1 VSSPILDLFADVGY
15 NPALDPASWP
25 SRGAAWHD
33 SRMGPEIEFEV
44 DVFSSTGLTLLVDG
58 AAQSHVDAADPTRLF
73 FEYVRRIGHVVD
85 AIADPGAPVAALHL
99 GGGAMSLARYVAAT
113 RPDSTQVV
121 VEADA
126 RVVDLVTERMPLPE
140 HARIDLRVADAREA
154 VARLAAE
161 SLRFD
166 LVIVDLYTR
175 LDAPAFVD
183 EPAFLGACLDLLAP
197 AGVLIVNVADA
208 AGGPRLAAQ
217 ARAIARADPGA
228 ELLVAGPPA
237 VLSGAEEGNAVI
249 VAGPAVPDRVRER
262 LRQAGPFPAEVLEG
276 ARLDVVLWGSC

>member
-1 VSSPILDLFADVGY
+1 V
-15 NPALDPASWP
+15 AS
-25 SRGAAWHD
+25 R
-33 SRMGPEIEFEV
+33 IEFER
-44 DVFSSTGLTLLVDG
+44 DVFSATGFTLLVDG
-58 AAQSHVDAADPTRLF
+58 AAQSHVDATDPTRLF

-85 AIADPGAPVAALHL
+85 AIAEPGAPVAALHL

-126 RVVDLVTERMPLPE
+126 HVVELVGERMPLPE
-140 HARIDLRVADAREA
+140 HARIDVVVADARDA
-154 VARLAAE
+154 VARLAADAT
-161 SLRFD
+161 RFD

-183 EPAFLGACLDLLAP
+183 EPAFLGACLGLLAP
-197 AGVLIVNVADA
+197 GGVLVVNVADA

-217 ARAIARADPGA
+217 ARAIARAEPAAD
-228 ELLVAGPPA
+228 LLVAGDPS

-249 VAGPAVPDRVRER
+249 VAGPAVHERVRER

-276 ARLDVVLWGSC
+276 ARLDAVLWGAC

>member
-1 VSSPILDLFADVGY
+1 V
-15 NPALDPASWP
+15 AS
-25 SRGAAWHD
+25 D
-33 SRMGPEIEFEV
+33 IEFER
-44 DVFSSTGLTLLVDG
+44 DVFSSTGFTLLVDG
-58 AAQSHVDAADPTRLF
+58 AAQSHVDASDPTRLF
-73 FEYVRRIGHVVD
+73 FEYVRRIGNVVD
-85 AIADPGAPVAALHL
+85 AVADPGAPIRVLHL

-113 RPDSTQVV
+113 RPDSEQVV

-126 RVVDLVTERMPLPE
+126 RVVEIVTERMPLPG
-140 HARIDLRVADAREA
+140 HARIDVVVADAREA
-154 VARLAAE
+154 VARLAIEPA
-161 SLRFD
+161 RFE

-183 EPAFLGACLDLLAP
+183 EPAFLGACLDLLATGG
-197 AGVLIVNVADA
+197 ALVVNVADA

-228 ELLVAGPPA
+228 ELLVAGPPS

-249 VAGPAVPDRVRER
+249 VAGPAFPDRVRER

-276 ARLDVVLWGSC
+276 ARLDVVLWGAC

>member
-1 VSSPILDLFADVGY
+1 M
-15 NPALDPASWP
+15 AS
-25 SRGAAWHD
+25 R
-33 SRMGPEIEFEV
+33 IEFER

-58 AAQSHVDAADPTRLF
+58 AAQSHVDVADPTRLF

-85 AIADPGAPVAALHL
+85 AVGEPGAPITALHL
-99 GGGAMSLARYVAAT
+99 GGGAMSLARYIAAT

-126 RVVDLVTERMPLPE
+126 RIVAVVTERMPLPE
-140 HARIDLRVADAREA
+140 HARTDVVVVDARDA
-154 VARLAAE
+154 VTRLAAE
-161 SLRFD
+161 PTRFA

-183 EPAFLGACLDLLAP
+183 EPAFLGGCLDLLAP
-197 AGVLIVNVADA
+197 RGVLVVNVADA

-228 ELLVAGPPA
+228 ELLVAGPPS
-237 VLSGAEEGNAVI
+237 VLAGADEGNAVI
-249 VAGPAVPDRVRER
+249 VAGPSIPDRVRER

-276 ARLDVVLWGSC
+276 ARLDAVLWGAC

>member
-58 AAQSHVDAADPTRLF
+58 AAQSHVDPHDPTRLF
-73 FEYVRRIGHVVD
+73 FEYVRRIGHVID
-85 AIADPGAPVAALHL
+85 AVADPGAPLRALHL
-99 GGGAMSLARYVAAT
+99 GGGAMTLARYVEAT
-113 RPDSTQVV
+113 RPGSTQVV
-121 VEADA
+121 VDADA
-126 RVVDLVTERMPLPE
+126 RLVAIVTERLPLPPD
-140 HARIDLRVADAREA
+140 ARIGVTVADARDA
-154 VARLAAE
+154 LDRLPAAD
-161 SLRFD
+161 RFD

-183 EPAFLGACLDLLAP
+183 EPAFMGACVDRLAP
-197 AGVLIVNVADA
+197 RGLLVVNVADA

-217 ARAIARADPGA
+217 ARAVARADPAA
-228 ELLVAGPPA
+228 ELVVAGPPA
-237 VLSGAEEGNAVI
+237 VLAGAEEGNAVI
-249 VAGPAVPDRVRER
+249 VAGRAIPPRVLER
-262 LRQAGPFPAEVLEG
+262 LRGAGPFPAEVLEG
-276 ARLDVVLWGSC
+276 ARLDTVLWGAC

>member
-1 VSSPILDLFADVGY
+1 MG
-15 NPALDPASWP
+15 
-25 SRGAAWHD
+25 SR
-33 SRMGPEIEFEV
+33 IEFER

-85 AIADPGAPVAALHL
+85 AVAGPGAPITVLHL
-99 GGGAMSLARYVAAT
+99 GGGAMTLARYVAAT

-126 RVVDLVTERMPLPE
+126 RVVDLVTRRMPLPE
-140 HARIDLRVADAREA
+140 HARIDIVVADARDA
-154 VARLAAE
+154 VAHPAVEPA
-161 SLRFD
+161 RFD

-183 EPAFLGACLDLLAP
+183 EPAFLGACLGLLAP
-197 AGVLIVNVADA
+197 GGVLVVNVADA

-228 ELLVAGPPA
+228 ELLVAGPPS

-249 VAGPAVPDRVRER
+249 VAGAAIPDRVRER
-262 LRQAGPFPAEVLEG
+262 LREAGPFPAEVLEG
-276 ARLDVVLWGSC
+276 ARLDVVLWGAC